1 MPPSASA
8 KTSAYLAPDLLV
20 AYPRLRCDKAI
31 VTLNN
36 TATHQEGPKKC
47 KQKQTPGS
55 SAAVHL
61 DRAPGPRQSSIRRL
75 G

>member
-8 KTSAYLAPDLLV
+8 KTSVYLAPDLLV

-36 TATHQEGPKKC
+36 TAAHQEGPKKC
-47 KQKQTPGS
+47 K
-55 SAAVHL
+55 
-61 DRAPGPRQSSIRRL
+61 
-75 G
+75 